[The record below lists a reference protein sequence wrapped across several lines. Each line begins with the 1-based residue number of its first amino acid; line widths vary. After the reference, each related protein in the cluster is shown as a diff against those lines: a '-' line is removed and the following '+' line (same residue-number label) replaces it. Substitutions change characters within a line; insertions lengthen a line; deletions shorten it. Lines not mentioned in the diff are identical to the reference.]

1 MKNRRLIVLGGPTAS
16 GKTSAAIHL
25 ANHYNGVIVSADS
38 RQLYYELNI
47 GVAKP
52 SEDELSKATHYF
64 INHTS
69 IHNPYSAG
77 MYAKEVRALL
87 DSLFAQYNTIILTGG
102 TGFYIKAVL
111 EGLDDLPSD
120 SELRADLTEKLRLN
134 GLEFLQQFFKSID
147 KKTENIDLQ
156 NPQRL
161 IRYIELVSLFQKPL
175 AEIFQ
180 SHQSASP
187 LPFPFQC
194 FYLNPERT
202 FLYEKINNRVA
213 LMMENGLLEEVK
225 SLYRWRHLSTLQTVG
240 YTELFDHLEGKTTLN
255 EAIELI
261 KRNTRRYAKRQL
273 TWFRNQ
279 GTFSPIENWESIL
292 LQEL

>member
-1 MKNRRLIVLGGPTAS
+1 MKNLRLIVLGGPTAS
-16 GKTSAAIHL
+16 GKTAAAIQL
-25 ANHYNGVIVSADS
+25 ANHYNGVIISADS

-52 SEDELSKATHYF
+52 TEDELSQATHYF

-87 DSLFAQYNTIILTGG
+87 DSLFSQFNTIILSGG

-120 SELRADLTEKLRLN
+120 IDLRTDLKEKLRLN
-134 GLEFLQQFFKSID
+134 GLEFLQQYFTSID

-161 IRYIELVSLFQKPL
+161 IRYIELVILYKKPL
-175 AEIFQ
+175 VEIFQ
-180 SHQSASP
+180 SNQSATP
-187 LPFPFQC
+187 LPYPFQC

-202 FLYEKINNRVA
+202 ILFEKINNRVD
-213 LMMENGLLEEVK
+213 LMMQNGLLEEVK
-225 SLYRWRHLSTLQTVG
+225 SLYPWRHLSTLQTVG
-240 YTELFDHLEGKTTLN
+240 YTELFDHLEEKTTLN

-273 TWFRNQ
+273 TWFKNQ
-279 GTFSPIENWESIL
+279 GAFSPIENWESVL
-292 LQEL
+292 FQEL